1 MSLQTINNGNS
12 DNDPAAEKIR
22 LAFEKAKEMFV
33 EIYGKVPLEL
43 AGEQGKIL
51 VVKATE
57 DGFELVALAGGG
69 DMLSSNNLNDVLNP
83 ASARINLGL
92 GTAATE
98 DSTAFATV
106 VQGAK
111 ADTALQSVGAGT
123 GITIDITDP
132 LNPIITNNETNDYVA
147 SGALDYANQRVRLT
161 LNGGGT
167 VDVSIPG
174 IKPVIYGFTV
184 DKAAGNVDF
193 TDIEVGDKSAGWE
206 GDRYIAFETT
216 GLPYTT
222 ESNRA
227 YAIKGEIL

>member
-22 LAFEKAKEMFV
+22 LAFEKAKQMFI

-57 DGFELVALAGGG
+57 DGFELVALSGGG
-69 DMLSSNNLNDVLNP
+69 DMLSSNNLSEVNP
-83 ASARINLGL
+83 SQGRINLGL
-92 GTAATE
+92 GTAATQA
-98 DSTAFATV
+98 SSAFATS

-111 ADTALQSVGAGT
+111 ADTALQSVAAGT

-147 SGALDYANQRVRLT
+147 SGALDYANERVRLT

-184 DKAAGNVDF
+184 DKAVGNVDF

-222 ESNRA
+222 DTNRN